1 MNPEAEA
8 RITELEIR
16 IAHLEDALDQV
27 TRSLLEQE
35 RSQQEMALQIEMLR
49 EQLRRQATAASPGSP
64 EDERPPHY

>member
-35 RSQQEMALQIEMLR
+35 RSQQEMALQIEVLR
-49 EQLRRQATAASPGSP
+49 EQLRSQSTAASPGAP

>member
-35 RSQQEMALQIEMLR
+35 RGQQEMTLQIEMLR
-49 EQLRRQATAASPGSP
+49 EQLRSQATAASSAIP